1 MKNNNKGEKKM
12 KKLLSIILTTVMIM
26 SAMAIPAFADQPY
39 YPCYEGTWNIKENSG
54 TPIKLKIS
62 NVNSNNMDIYFQ
74 YGQFA
79 INTTGKI
86 DGKKVNAN
94 YREVWEGGDF
104 IVKGTI
110 NLDLGDQG
118 IWLDWHGYENGRD
131 CGTTGYMFYKDNF
144 KYTNIS
150 DSDVKV
156 VLNGEQLSFEQNPVI
171 LNDGVL
177 VPMRTIF
184 ESMGAEVD
192 WYTPKKGNSNRSAT
206 ATLNSKS
213 IVFEV
218 DSSYMSITAL
228 KNGQA
233 TDTKKITLNPPTV
246 LYNGYTMVPVRAVSE
261 AFGASVK
268 WDGDSRTVYINN

>member
-1 MKNNNKGEKKM
+1 
-12 KKLLSIILTTVMIM
+12 
-26 SAMAIPAFADQPY
+26 
-39 YPCYEGTWNIKENSG
+39 
-54 TPIKLKIS
+54 
-62 NVNSNNMDIYFQ
+62 
-74 YGQFA
+74 
-79 INTTGKI
+79 
-86 DGKKVNAN
+86 
-94 YREVWEGGDF
+94 
-104 IVKGTI
+104 
-110 NLDLGDQG
+110 
-118 IWLDWHGYENGRD
+118 
-131 CGTTGYMFYKDNF
+131 MFYKDNF

-233 TDTKKITLNPPTV
+233 TDTKKITLYPPTV

-261 AFGASVK
+261 AFGASVN

>member
-1 MKNNNKGEKKM
+1 
-12 KKLLSIILTTVMIM
+12 
-26 SAMAIPAFADQPY
+26 
-39 YPCYEGTWNIKENSG
+39 
-54 TPIKLKIS
+54 
-62 NVNSNNMDIYFQ
+62 
-74 YGQFA
+74 
-79 INTTGKI
+79 
-86 DGKKVNAN
+86 
-94 YREVWEGGDF
+94 
-104 IVKGTI
+104 
-110 NLDLGDQG
+110 
-118 IWLDWHGYENGRD
+118 
-131 CGTTGYMFYKDNF
+131 MFYKDNF

-261 AFGASVK
+261 AFGASVN

>member
-1 MKNNNKGEKKM
+1 
-12 KKLLSIILTTVMIM
+12 
-26 SAMAIPAFADQPY
+26 
-39 YPCYEGTWNIKENSG
+39 
-54 TPIKLKIS
+54 
-62 NVNSNNMDIYFQ
+62 
-74 YGQFA
+74 
-79 INTTGKI
+79 
-86 DGKKVNAN
+86 
-94 YREVWEGGDF
+94 
-104 IVKGTI
+104 
-110 NLDLGDQG
+110 
-118 IWLDWHGYENGRD
+118 
-131 CGTTGYMFYKDNF
+131 
-144 KYTNIS
+144 
-150 DSDVKV
+150 
-156 VLNGEQLSFEQNPVI
+156 
-171 LNDGVL
+171 
-177 VPMRTIF
+177 MRTIF

-233 TDTKKITLNPPTV
+233 MDTKKITLNPPTV

>member
-1 MKNNNKGEKKM
+1 M
-12 KKLLSIILTTVMIM
+12 
-26 SAMAIPAFADQPY
+26 
-39 YPCYEGTWNIKENSG
+39 
-54 TPIKLKIS
+54 
-62 NVNSNNMDIYFQ
+62 
-74 YGQFA
+74 
-79 INTTGKI
+79 
-86 DGKKVNAN
+86 
-94 YREVWEGGDF
+94 
-104 IVKGTI
+104 
-110 NLDLGDQG
+110 
-118 IWLDWHGYENGRD
+118 
-131 CGTTGYMFYKDNF
+131 
-144 KYTNIS
+144 
-150 DSDVKV
+150 
-156 VLNGEQLSFEQNPVI
+156 NGEQLSFEQNPVI

-218 DSSYMSITAL
+218 DSSYM
-228 KNGQA
+228 NGQA

-261 AFGASVK
+261 AFGASVN

>member
-1 MKNNNKGEKKM
+1 MKTVI
-12 KKLLSIILTTVMIM
+12 SIILTTVKLMA
-26 SAMAIPAFADQPY
+26 AMAIPAFADQPY
-39 YPCYEGTWNIKENSG
+39 YPCYEGTWHIKESSG
-54 TPIKLKIS
+54 TPIELQINKAGDGSMTIH
-62 NVNSNNMDIYFQ
+62 FQ

-79 INTTGKI
+79 VTTYGSI
-86 DGKKVNAN
+86 YGKKVKSD
-94 YREVWEGGDF
+94 YYEVWDGGDF

-261 AFGASVK
+261 AFGASVN